1 MDNFLYCKI
10 QARMAYDNIK
20 LSGNDLF
27 IPMCVI
33 VWSMGTEAGDAGG
46 TLMFSLDQWLTGT

>member
-1 MDNFLYCKI
+1 
-10 QARMAYDNIK
+10 MAYDNIK

-46 TLMFSLDQWLTGT
+46 TLMFSLGQWLTGT